1 MTDLILRFTKSVT
14 KNIDVV
20 PTEKIIDH
28 KGTYP
33 EQPTIMQ
40 ANNEVVQHWVRILMG
55 VLAVLLDHTV
65 KSVRL
70 VKTTR
75 WLVHA
80 SVPELN

>member
-1 MTDLILRFTKSVT
+1 
-14 KNIDVV
+14 
-20 PTEKIIDH
+20 
-28 KGTYP
+28 
-33 EQPTIMQ
+33 MQ

-55 VLAVLLDHTV
+55 VLAVLLDHTI

-75 WLVHA
+75 WVVRA